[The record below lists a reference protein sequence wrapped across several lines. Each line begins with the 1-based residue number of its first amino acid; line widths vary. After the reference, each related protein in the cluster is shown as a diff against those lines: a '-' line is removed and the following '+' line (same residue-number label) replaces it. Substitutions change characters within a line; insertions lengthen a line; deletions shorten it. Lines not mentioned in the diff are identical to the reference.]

1 MIAVPD
7 SASMPSVTAPR
18 LSMRAAP
25 SRDMGSVFRADAPRP
40 GVEIIDMV
48 ADVAGVPPEEG
59 TGSLPPHL
67 LKLTRADPEIKG
79 RLLGREERA
88 SLPGARRPCNVIV
101 HGFCSLKDVRESG
114 QVRDSRPNESR
125 KFGDAW
131 RFEFKVF
138 RNRAL
143 LPLMKITAS
152 NSQRVARVFLGY
164 LAFTVD
170 LT

>member
-88 SLPGARRPCNVIV
+88 SLPGARRPCNVN
-101 HGFCSLKDVRESG
+101 GFCSLKDVRESG

-131 RFEFKVF
+131 D
-138 RNRAL
+138 
-143 LPLMKITAS
+143 S
-152 NSQRVARVFLGY
+152 NLKSSEIEPFYR
-164 LAFTVD
+164 
-170 LT
+170 